1 MLVLSSLTSSF
12 LPKLPNSFILN
23 TFNLKFWAL
32 CVKSTQTIRLN
43 HCFSDTACSK
53 KVQFMRLVCFL
64 IALGFSSLG
73 WTQQTLQNNNWM
85 FGATNVGP
93 GIPQTPGPSFNFT
106 SCSPIVENDS
116 PGVQFEGQTAISDSQ
131 TGNLLFYSSGSQ
143 IRNALGQIMPGGNLV
158 ATSNSI
164 SQNLIVKKPGSS
176 TLYYHFSPETQA
188 GIVISTTNPGLNG
201 FSYSL
206 IDMSLG
212 GGLGAVVSSGNLL
225 QPFEN
230 CEMVTGVYHA
240 NGQDIWI
247 IGHKYGSNTFFAYLL
262 TAAGINPTPI
272 YSSVGPT
279 IFTPGTTNYA
289 NSNYDAVGELKASP
303 DGSKLAFTTFYT
315 GYTCLFQFNNNN
327 GVVSNPIAL
336 NLGSA
341 GYGVS
346 FSQDNSKLY
355 FSRVDATQG
364 GVSFLNNGSIVQFD
378 ISIFSQAAIQA
389 SMYVVYSSSTGFR
402 SLKLGPN
409 GKLYAARTTLTSGGN
424 GSSYVAVINNPN
436 LAGAACN
443 FVNDGIFIGLNRGR
457 WGLNNVIEEFFTCNN
472 FNFTLGP
479 DINKCPGT
487 SVTITAPPNL
497 GTYLWSNSATTQS
510 ITVTQPGTYW
520 VSVSGPNGSGS
531 DSIVVTDFPAPVVN
545 IIGALSICQGST
557 TTLVA
562 SPNFTNYLWSNG
574 VQTQYNTVGPGTYW
588 LTATNSNGCVAY
600 DTATVV
606 ELPTPVINIL
616 GNTTVCTGQETSIQA
631 NSGFTAYQWSNGLS
645 TPNVNL
651 GAGIFTLT
659 VTDNSGCQTT
669 DTVVVSNFPSSVM
682 DISGVLGVCA
692 GNTTTLSVSANF
704 SNWLWNNGEQTPNI
718 VVGPGTYGLS
728 ATDINGC
735 IVSDTATIVQ
745 WPIPLIEILGDTY
758 ICTGQAAFL
767 QANPGFVSY
776 QWSDG
781 QNTADVNLGAGAYI
795 LTVVDSLG
803 CQASADITV
812 TASAPTAAITGP
824 TSVINLNSLIEL
836 QSSSLAGF
844 FPINAWYWNF
854 GDGNS
859 SNLENPTHTFTE
871 AGSYTVNLLVTDE
884 LGCTDITT
892 YLIEFDPGFTYY
904 VPNSFTPDGDG
915 LNQIFS
921 PIFSGPIDQTNYQ
934 MLIFNRWG
942 EIIFE
947 TLDPNEGWNATLGPN
962 GQACQ
967 VGTYTYVIT
976 FGTTANEEKQLIT
989 GHVNLIR

>member
-1 MLVLSSLTSSF
+1 
-12 LPKLPNSFILN
+12 
-23 TFNLKFWAL
+23 
-32 CVKSTQTIRLN
+32 
-43 HCFSDTACSK
+43 
-53 KVQFMRLVCFL
+53 
-64 IALGFSSLG
+64 
-73 WTQQTLQNNNWM
+73 M
-85 FGATNVGP
+85 FGATAVGL
-93 GIPQTPGPSFNFT
+93 GIPQTPGPSLNFT

-116 PGVQFEGQTAISDSQ
+116 PGSQFEGQTAISNSQ
-131 TGNLLFYSSGSQ
+131 TGDLLFYSSGSQ

-188 GIVISTTNPGLNG
+188 GNIISTTNPGLNG

-206 IDMSLG
+206 IDMSLA

-247 IGHKYGSNTFFAYLL
+247 IGHKYGSNTFFVYLL
-262 TAAGINPTPI
+262 TAAGVNPTPI
-272 YSSVGPT
+272 YSNVGPT
-279 IFTPGTTNYA
+279 IFTPGTNVYA

-327 GVVSNPIAL
+327 GVVSDPISL

-364 GVSFLNNGSIVQFD
+364 GVSFLSNGSIVQFD
-378 ISIFSQAAIQA
+378 ISTYSQAAIQ
-389 SMYVVYSSSTGFR
+389 SSLYVVYSSSTGFR

-409 GKLYAARTTLTSGGN
+409 GKLYAARTTLISGGN
-424 GSSYVAVINNPN
+424 GSSYIAVINNPN

-443 FVNDGIFIGLNRGR
+443 FVNDGVFIGMNRGR

-487 SVTITAPPNL
+487 SVTLAAPPNL

-520 VSVSGPNGSGS
+520 VSVAGPNGSGS
-531 DSIVVTDFPAPVVN
+531 DTIVVTDFPTPVVN

-557 TTLVA
+557 TTLA
-562 SPNFTNYLWSNG
+562 SSQNFTNYLWNNG
-574 VQTQYNTVGPGTYW
+574 IQTQYNTVGPGTYW
-588 LTATNSNGCVAY
+588 LTATNSNGCIAY
-600 DTATVV
+600 DTTTVV
-606 ELPTPVINIL
+606 ELPTPLINFL
-616 GNTTVCTGQETSIQA
+616 GNTIVCAGQETGIQA

-645 TPNVNL
+645 TANVNL
-651 GAGIFTLT
+651 GAGIYTLT
-659 VTDNSGCQTT
+659 VTDNSGCQAI
-669 DTVVVSNFPSSVM
+669 DTVVVSNFPTTLM
-682 DISGVLGVCA
+682 DISGALGVCA
-692 GNTTTLSVSANF
+692 GNTSTLSVNANF
-704 SNWLWNNGEQTPNI
+704 SNWLWNNGAQTPNI

-735 IVSDTATIVQ
+735 IVSDTATVAQ
-745 WPIPLIEILGDTY
+745 WPTPQININGNIY
-758 ICTGQAAFL
+758 VCTGQEAYL
-767 QANPGFVSY
+767 QANPGFINY
-776 QWSDG
+776 QWS
-781 QNTADVNLGAGAYI
+781 NGANAANVYLPDGAYI

-812 TASAPTAAITGP
+812 TASAPTAAIENST
-824 TSVINLNSLIEL
+824 TLLNLNSPIQFLSNSTSGLYPI
-836 QSSSLAGF
+836 SS
-844 FPINAWYWNF
+844 WYWDF
-854 GDGNS
+854 GDGNY
-859 SNLENPTHTFTE
+859 SNLENPTHNYTE
-871 AGSYTVNLLVTDE
+871 TGSYTINLLVTDT
-884 LGCTDITT
+884 LGCSDTAS
-892 YLIEFDPGFTYY
+892 YLIEFDPEFTYY
-904 VPNSFTPDGDG
+904 VPNTFTPDGDG
-915 LNQIFS
+915 LNQIFQ
-921 PIFSGPIDQTNYQ
+921 PIFSSPIDQANYQ
-934 MLIFNRWG
+934 MSIYNRWG

-947 TLDPNEGWNATLGPN
+947 TLDPNVGWDASYGTDGH
-962 GQACQ
+962 ACQ
-967 VGTYTYVIT
+967 TGTYTYLIF
-976 FGTTANEEKQLIT
+976 FGTTSNEEKQFIS

>member
-1 MLVLSSLTSSF
+1 MRL
-12 LPKLPNSFILN
+12 
-23 TFNLKFWAL
+23 L
-32 CVKSTQTIRLN
+32 CV
-43 HCFSDTACSK
+43 
-53 KVQFMRLVCFL
+53 L
-64 IALGFSSLG
+64 IAFGFASLV
-73 WTQQTLQNNNWM
+73 WAQQTLQNNNWM
-85 FGATNVGP
+85 FGATAVGP
-93 GIPQTPGPSFNFT
+93 GVPQTPGPSLNFT

-116 PGVQFEGQTAISDSQ
+116 PGVQFEGQTAISNSQ
-131 TGNLLFYSSGSQ
+131 TGDLLFYSSGSQ
-143 IRNALGQIMPGGNLV
+143 IRNALGQVMPGGNLV

-188 GIVISTTNPGLNG
+188 GNIISTTNPGLNG

-206 IDMSLG
+206 IDMSLA

-247 IGHKYGSNTFFAYLL
+247 IGHKYGSNTFFVYLL
-262 TAAGINPTPI
+262 TAAGVNPTPI
-272 YSSVGPT
+272 YSNVGPT
-279 IFTPGTTNYA
+279 IFTPGTNVYA

-327 GVVSNPIAL
+327 GAVSDPISL

-364 GVSFLNNGSIVQFD
+364 GVSFLSNGSIVQFD
-378 ISIFSQAAIQA
+378 ISTYSQAAIQ
-389 SMYVVYSSSTGFR
+389 SSLYVVYSSSTGFR

-424 GSSYVAVINNPN
+424 GSSYIAVINNPN

-443 FVNDGIFIGLNRGR
+443 FVNDGVFIGMNRGR

-487 SVTITAPPNL
+487 SVTLAAPPNL

-520 VSVSGPNGSGS
+520 VSVAGTNGVGI
-531 DSIVVTDFPAPVVN
+531 DTIVVTDFPTPVVN
-545 IIGALSICQGST
+545 IIGALSICQGT
-557 TTLVA
+557 TTIIAA
-562 SPNFTNYLWSNG
+562 SQNFTNYLWNNG
-574 VQTQYNTVGPGTYW
+574 IQTQYNTVGPGTYW
-588 LTATNSNGCVAY
+588 LTATNSNGCIAY
-600 DTATVV
+600 DTTTVV
-606 ELPTPVINIL
+606 ELPTPVINFL
-616 GNTTVCTGQETSIQA
+616 GNTIVCAGQETSIQA

-645 TPNVNL
+645 TANVNL
-651 GAGIFTLT
+651 GAGIYTLT
-659 VTDNSGCQTT
+659 VTDNSGCQAI
-669 DTVVVSNFPSSVM
+669 DTVVVSNFPTTVM
-682 DISGVLGVCA
+682 DISGALGVCA

-704 SNWLWNNGEQTPNI
+704 SNWLWNNGAQTPNI

-735 IVSDTATIVQ
+735 IVSNTATLVQ
-745 WPIPLIEILGDTY
+745 WPTPQININGNVY
-758 ICTGQAAFL
+758 VCTGQEAYL
-767 QANPGFVSY
+767 QANPGFTNY
-776 QWSDG
+776 QWSNGSNDA
-781 QNTADVNLGAGAYI
+781 NVYLPDGAYI

-812 TASAPTAAITGP
+812 TASAPTAAIENST
-824 TSVINLNSLIEL
+824 TLLNLNSPNQLL
-836 QSSSLAGF
+836 SNSTSGL
-844 FPINAWYWNF
+844 FPISSWYWDF
-854 GDGNS
+854 GDGNY
-859 SNLENPTHTFTE
+859 SNLENPTHNYTE
-871 AGSYTVNLLVTDE
+871 TGSYTINLLVTDT
-884 LGCTDITT
+884 LGCSDTAS
-892 YLIEFDPGFTYY
+892 YLIEFDPEFTYY
-904 VPNSFTPDGDG
+904 VPNTFTPDGDG
-915 LNQIFS
+915 LNQIFQ
-921 PIFSGPIDQTNYQ
+921 PIFSSAIDQANYQ
-934 MLIFNRWG
+934 MLIYNRWG

-947 TLDPNEGWNATLGPN
+947 TLDPNVGWDASYGTDGH
-962 GQACQ
+962 ACQ
-967 VGTYTYVIT
+967 TGTYTYLIF
-976 FGTTANEEKQLIT
+976 FGTTSNEEKQFIS

>member
-1 MLVLSSLTSSF
+1 
-12 LPKLPNSFILN
+12 
-23 TFNLKFWAL
+23 
-32 CVKSTQTIRLN
+32 
-43 HCFSDTACSK
+43 
-53 KVQFMRLVCFL
+53 MRLVCFL
-64 IALGFSSLG
+64 IALGFSSLS
-73 WTQQTLQNNNWM
+73 WTQQTFQNNNWM
-85 FGATNVGP
+85 FGGTAVGP
-93 GIPQTPGPSFNFT
+93 GVPQTPGPSLNFA

-116 PGVQFEGQTAISDSQ
+116 PGAQFEGQTAISDSQ

-143 IRNALGQIMPGGNLV
+143 IRNALGQLMPGGNLV

-188 GIVISTTNPGLNG
+188 GNIISTANPGLNG
-201 FSYSL
+201 FSYSI
-206 IDMSLG
+206 IDMSQA

-247 IGHKYGSNTFFAYLL
+247 IGHKYGSNTFFVYLL
-262 TAAGINPTPI
+262 NASGINPTPI

-279 IFTPGTTNYA
+279 ILTQGTSIYA

-378 ISIFSQAAIQA
+378 ISIFSQATIQA
-389 SMYVVYSSSTGFR
+389 SMYMVYSSSTGFR

-409 GKLYAARTTLTSGGN
+409 GKLYAARTTLTAGGN
-424 GSSYVAVINNPN
+424 GSSYIAVINNPN
-436 LAGAACN
+436 LAGAACD
-443 FVNDGIFIGLNRGR
+443 FVNDGVFIGANKGR

-487 SVTITAPPNL
+487 SVTLTAPPNL

-520 VSVSGPNGSGS
+520 VSVAGPNGSGS
-531 DSIVVTDFPAPVVN
+531 DTIVVTDFPAPVVN
-545 IIGALSICQGST
+545 IIGALSICQGSI

-574 VQTQYNTVGPGTYW
+574 VQTQYNTVGSGTYW
-588 LTATNSNGCVAY
+588 LTATNSNGCIAY

-606 ELPTPVINIL
+606 ELPTPLINFL
-616 GNTTVCTGQETSIQA
+616 GNTMVCTGQETSIQA
-631 NSGFTAYQWSNGLS
+631 NAGFTTYEWSNGLS
-645 TPNVNL
+645 TSNVNL

-659 VTDNSGCQTT
+659 VTDISGCQAT
-669 DTVVVSNFPSSVM
+669 DSVVVSNFPTSVL
-682 DISGVLGVCA
+682 DISGALGVCA
-692 GNTTTLSVSANF
+692 GSTTTLSVSANF
-704 SNWLWNNGEQTPNI
+704 SNWLWNNGAQTPNI
-718 VVGPGTYGLS
+718 VVGPGTYWFS

-735 IVSDTATIVQ
+735 IVSDTTTVVQ
-745 WPIPLIEILGDTY
+745 WTTPQININGNFY
-758 ICTGQAAFL
+758 VCAGQEASL
-767 QANPGFVSY
+767 QANPGFSNY
-776 QWSDG
+776 LWSNG
-781 QNTADVNLGAGAYI
+781 VNSANVYLPAGAYI

-812 TASAPTAAITGP
+812 TESAPTAAIADSTALL
-824 TSVINLNSLIEL
+824 NLNS
-836 QSSSLAGF
+836 
-844 FPINAWYWNF
+844 PIQLLSNSTSGLYPISAWYWDF
-854 GDGNS
+854 GDGNI
-859 SNLENPTHTFTE
+859 SNLENPIHNYTE
-871 AGSYTVNLLVTDE
+871 TGNYTINLLVTDT
-884 LGCTDITT
+884 LGCSDTASYFIA
-892 YLIEFDPGFTYY
+892 FDPDLTFY
-904 VPNSFTPDGDG
+904 VPNTFSPDGDG
-915 LNQIFS
+915 LNQNFLPVFS
-921 PIFSGPIDQTNYQ
+921 SPIDQTNYQ
-934 MLIFNRWG
+934 MWIYNRWG

-947 TLDPNEGWNATLGPN
+947 TLDPKVGWDGTFSLN
-962 GQACQ
+962 GNQCQ
-967 VGTYTYVIT
+967 TGTYTYVIV
-976 FGTTANEEKQLIT
+976 FGTTANEEKQIVS
-989 GHVNLIR
+989 GHVNIIR

>member
-1 MLVLSSLTSSF
+1 
-12 LPKLPNSFILN
+12 
-23 TFNLKFWAL
+23 
-32 CVKSTQTIRLN
+32 
-43 HCFSDTACSK
+43 
-53 KVQFMRLVCFL
+53 MRLVCFL
-64 IALGFSSLG
+64 IALGFSSLS

-85 FGATNVGP
+85 FGGTAVGL
-93 GIPQTPGPSFNFT
+93 GIPQTPGPSLNFA

-116 PGVQFEGQTAISDSQ
+116 PGAQFEGQTAISDSQ

-143 IRNALGQIMPGGNLV
+143 IRNALGQLMPGGNLV

-188 GIVISTTNPGLNG
+188 GNIISTANPGLNG

-206 IDMSLG
+206 IDMSLA

-247 IGHKYGSNTFFAYLL
+247 IGHKYGSNTFFVYLL
-262 TAAGINPTPI
+262 TASGINPTPI

-279 IFTPGTTNYA
+279 IFTQGTSIYA

-327 GVVSNPIAL
+327 GVISNPIPL
-336 NLGSA
+336 SLGSA

-364 GVSFLNNGSIVQFD
+364 GVSFLNNGSIVQFN
-378 ISIFSQAAIQA
+378 ISIYSQAAIQA

-424 GSSYVAVINNPN
+424 GSSYIAVINNPN

-443 FVNDGIFIGLNRGR
+443 FVNDGVFIGANRGR
-457 WGLNNVIEEFFTCNN
+457 WGLNNLIEEFFTCNN

-487 SVTITAPPNL
+487 SVTLTAPPNL

-520 VSVSGPNGSGS
+520 VSVAGPNGSGS
-531 DSIVVTDFPAPVVN
+531 DTIVVTDFPAPVVN

-557 TTLVA
+557 TTLIA

-588 LTATNSNGCVAY
+588 LTATNSNGCIAY

-606 ELPTPVINIL
+606 ELPIPLINFL
-616 GNTTVCTGQETSIQA
+616 GNTTVCAGQETSIQA
-631 NSGFTAYQWSNGLS
+631 NAGFTTYEWSNGLS

-659 VTDNSGCQTT
+659 VTDNSGCQAT
-669 DTVVVSNFPSSVM
+669 DTVVVSNFPTSVL
-682 DISGVLGVCA
+682 DISGALGVCV
-692 GNTTTLSVSANF
+692 GSTTTLSVGANF
-704 SNWLWNNGEQTPNI
+704 SNWLWNNGAQTPNI
-718 VVGPGTYGLS
+718 VVGPGTYWLS

-735 IVSDTATIVQ
+735 IVSDTTTVLQ
-745 WPIPLIEILGDTY
+745 WPSPQININGNIY
-758 ICTGQAAFL
+758 VCTGQDAYL
-767 QANPGFVSY
+767 QANPGFSNY
-776 QWSDG
+776 QWSNG
-781 QNTADVNLGAGAYI
+781 ANAANVYLPAGAYI

-803 CQASADITV
+803 CQANADITV
-812 TASAPTAAITGP
+812 TASAPTAAIADST
-824 TSVINLNSLIEL
+824 TLLNLNS
-836 QSSSLAGF
+836 
-844 FPINAWYWNF
+844 PIQLLSNSTSGLYSISTWYWNF
-854 GDGNS
+854 GDGNY
-859 SNLENPTHTFTE
+859 SNLENPIHNYT
-871 AGSYTVNLLVTDE
+871 APGSYTINLLVTDT
-884 LGCTDITT
+884 LGCSDTASYVIA
-892 YLIEFDPGFTYY
+892 FDPDLTFY
-904 VPNSFTPDGDG
+904 VPNTFSPDGDG
-915 LNQIFS
+915 LNQIFI
-921 PIFSGPIDQTNYQ
+921 PVFSSPIDQTNYQ
-934 MLIFNRWG
+934 MLIYNRWG

-947 TLDPNEGWNATLGPN
+947 TLDPNVGWDGTFGPDSH
-962 GQACQ
+962 ACQ
-967 VGTYTYVIT
+967 VGTYTYLIV
-976 FGTTANEEKQLIT
+976 FGTTANEEKQLIS